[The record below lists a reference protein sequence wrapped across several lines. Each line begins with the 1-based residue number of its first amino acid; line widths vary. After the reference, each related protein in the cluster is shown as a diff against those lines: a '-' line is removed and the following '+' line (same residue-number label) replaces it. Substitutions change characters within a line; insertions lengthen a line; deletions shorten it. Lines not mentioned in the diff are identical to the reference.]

1 MIQRSRAEL
10 SVELLGSQPAEIT
23 DGVGPQVEDVV
34 PGESLPLLQ
43 HHHLSPEQGQFDG
56 RPQPA
61 RPGAQNQTLRDGGNG
76 GTCRKRAS
84 FENIKSTKEG
94 KREKKKCGF

>member
-10 SVELLGSQPAEIT
+10 PVELLGSEATEVT

-43 HHHLSPEQGQFDG
+43 HHHLSPEQRQFDG

-61 RPGAQNQTLRDGGNG
+61 RPGAQNQTLKKTREDGDR
-76 GTCRKRAS
+76 CYI
-84 FENIKSTKEG
+84 NIMKYINIYCDDQLELD
-94 KREKKKCGF
+94 